1 MKVVAFIC
9 QKGGTGKTTL
19 AVNHAVEAARSGLR
33 TLIVDLDP
41 QVSAC
46 KWQDFRDDK
55 EIPAVMDAQAQR
67 LPNLLKAA
75 QETGV
80 ELVVVDTAGRTEEA
94 AKIAA
99 RNADLVVIPM
109 QPSIAD
115 LSTIDGTIGLLE
127 IAGSP
132 RRVAVMTRVKPYG
145 SRLADMRRYLEDQG
159 VPVASVTI
167 GDRVGFQ
174 DAFALGLG
182 IQELD
187 PTGKGSEET
196 RELYKYISIA
206 LENATTKGARREAGS
221 DRKTA

>member
-1 MKVVAFIC
+1 MKVIAYVC

-19 AVNHAVEAARSGLR
+19 AANHAVEASASGLQ
-33 TLIVDLDP
+33 TYVVDMDP
-41 QVSAC
+41 QASIC
-46 KWQDFRDDK
+46 RWYDFRDAK
-55 EIPAVMDAQAQR
+55 ENLSVTDVQPNKLPDAI
-67 LPNLLKAA
+67 NAA
-75 QETGV
+75 RELGV
-80 ELVVVDTAGRTEEA
+80 DVVIIDTAGRTEQA
-94 AKIAA
+94 AKMAA
-99 RNADLVVIPM
+99 QLADLVVIPM

-115 LSTIDGTIGLLE
+115 LSTLEATTKLLDV
-127 IAGSP
+127 AGNT
-132 RRVAVMTRVKPYG
+132 RRVAVLTRAKPYG
-145 SRLADMRRYLEDQG
+145 TRLADMRRYLEDQG

-187 PTGKGSEET
+187 PTGKGAEET

-206 LENATTKGARREAGS
+206 LENATKKGARREAGS